1 MSHRAV
7 IFDLDGTLIDSLA
20 DIGLAANSV
29 LESFGLPLH
38 PLARY
43 KDFIGEGVGRLFQR
57 ALPEDHRTDEWVTRS
72 GAAFQSAYANRWNQK
87 TVLYAGISDLLD
99 ALRARQIPMA
109 VLSNKPDA
117 FTRKCVDWFL
127 APWNFAAVAGEK
139 PPTPRKPDPQG
150 ALLIAQTLQV
160 DPHEVLYLGDTPVDM
175 ETARRAGMTALGV
188 AWGFRPAAELTE
200 SGAEAVISVPLEA
213 LRWC

>member
-1 MSHRAV
+1 MRHRAV

-29 LESFGLPLH
+29 LESFSLPLH
-38 PLARY
+38 PLPRY

-57 ALPEDHRTDEWVTRS
+57 ALPEANRTEEWITRS
-72 GAAFQSAYANRWNQK
+72 AAAFQAEYANRWNQK
-87 TVLYAGISDLLD
+87 TALYPGISDLLD
-99 ALRARQIPMA
+99 VLRARQIPMA

-117 FTRKCVDWFL
+117 FTRKCVDYFL
-127 APWNFAAVAGEK
+127 APWTFASVAGEK

-150 ALLIAQTLQV
+150 ALLIAHSLQV
-160 DPHEVLYLGDTPVDM
+160 EPQEILYLGDTPVDM
-175 ETARRAGMTALGV
+175 ETARRAGMTAIGV

-200 SGAEAVISVPLEA
+200 SGAEAVINMPLEA
-213 LRWC
+213 MRWF

>member
-20 DIGLAANSV
+20 DIGMAANSV
-29 LESFGLPLH
+29 LESFSLPLH
-38 PLARY
+38 PLPRY

-57 ALPEDHRTDEWVTRS
+57 ALPEANRTEDWITRS
-72 GAAFQSAYANRWNQK
+72 ATAFQAAYANHWNQK
-87 TVLYAGISDLLD
+87 TALYPGISDLLD
-99 ALRARQIPMA
+99 VLRTRQIPMA

-117 FTRKCVDWFL
+117 FTRKCVDYFL

-150 ALLIAQTLQV
+150 ALLIAQALQIE
-160 DPHEVLYLGDTPVDM
+160 PQEILYLGDTPVDM
-175 ETARRAGMTALGV
+175 ETARRAGMTAIGV

-200 SGAEAVISVPLEA
+200 SGAAAVINTPLEA
-213 LRWC
+213 LRWF